1 MKRESHPKKQ
11 EREWERE
18 KETER
23 DMCKR
28 LEKPDIL
35 GMWEETMKSAETIVN
50 NNQAFFKMEATY
62 TNSRSIINT

>member
-18 KETER
+18 KETKR
-23 DMCKR
+23 DMCKK

-35 GMWEETMKSAETIVN
+35 GMWEETMKSAETILIIIKHFSKWR
-50 NNQAFFKMEATY
+50 QLIQIQEA
-62 TNSRSIINT
+62 

>member
-18 KETER
+18 KETKK
-23 DMCKR
+23 DMCKK

-35 GMWEETMKSAETIVN
+35 GMWEETMKSAETILIIIKHFSKWR
-50 NNQAFFKMEATY
+50 QLIQIQEA
-62 TNSRSIINT
+62 